1 MLYIAAIYVCR
12 ENYPIH
18 SKDNNFINTCILAVI
33 LASIYMFYFQP
44 GHTWK
49 DGNCRECTCIAGS
62 TPGMYVSKCSDIKC
76 PPKGLLY
83 EYGPRAD
90 KSECCAPLIKKR
102 CQVVINGTPQTFVVR
117 PWRLICLFLSV
128 LKDVNFHLILLEH
141 FKFCSRLIPL
151 T

>member
-1 MLYIAAIYVCR
+1 
-12 ENYPIH
+12 
-18 SKDNNFINTCILAVI
+18 
-33 LASIYMFYFQP
+33 MFYFQP

-102 CQVVINGTPQTFVVR
+102 CQVVINGTPQTFIVR
-117 PWRLICLFLSV
+117 L
-128 LKDVNFHLILLEH
+128 
-141 FKFCSRLIPL
+141 
-151 T
+151 